1 MCCGMDAFVN
11 KEMDA
16 MAKGAKDYMI
26 ENDLKKVVIAVDEN
40 NKLLYCQMDDKRL
53 GDSLRYQRE
62 IWL

>member
-1 MCCGMDAFVN
+1 MDAFVN